1 MLGDQLYQAS
11 GQTIGRRVL
20 PSQGG
25 GPRMEITFHEA
36 GKLLGVDVD
45 NTGTYVNVMRPDGS
59 LFGEGQGIVMS
70 KDGDGITWVGQGVGR
85 IGQDGAISFR
95 GAIYFQTASSKF
107 ARLNSVATVY
117 EHDIEPN
124 GAHKGT
130 YWEWK

>member
-1 MLGDQLYQAS
+1 
-11 GQTIGRRVL
+11 
-20 PSQGG
+20 
-25 GPRMEITFHEA
+25 MEITFHEA

-85 IGQDGAISFR
+85 IGQDGAVSFR

-117 EHDIEPN
+117 EHDI
-124 GAHKGT
+124 
-130 YWEWK
+130 